1 MSVAYWTGPRPL
13 RPRYVIRTA
22 SPAPYGAV
30 VHATWQQGSPG
41 ETRTR
46 DSYHARGSTWSSTA
60 SSSYFVLVVLV
71 SCTGGDRA
79 TQQRHH
85 RESRQEG
92 RAGRPA
98 TTRSDAEFLKVIIGY
113 HEQAVEISDIALARA
128 TGPEVK
134 AFARSLKAAH
144 DPEVN
149 KLKDLLS
156 AHDGELKGKDDAFLD
171 VRISLTG
178 QELERLRRAR
188 GGIMSQTFLDT
199 VIVHHERGLSAAHE
213 VLRDG
218 GSAPATDLARQMVR
232 EERAELAEAERLRQ
246 GSP

>member
-1 MSVAYWTGPRPL
+1 MVEYCL
-13 RPRYVIRTA
+13 VLIL
-22 SPAPYGAV
+22 
-30 VHATWQQGSPG
+30 
-41 ETRTR
+41 
-46 DSYHARGSTWSSTA
+46 
-60 SSSYFVLVVLV
+60 VLVVLV